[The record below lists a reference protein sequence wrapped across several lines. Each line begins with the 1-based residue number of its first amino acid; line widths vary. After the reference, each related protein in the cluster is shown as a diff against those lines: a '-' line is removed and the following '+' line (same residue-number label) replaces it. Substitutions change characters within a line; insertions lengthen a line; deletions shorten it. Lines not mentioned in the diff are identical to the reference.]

1 MFFQLFFFHF
11 DFRCSRAKQLF
22 ELVQRNVHR
31 NQEEQSS
38 RRISLGTIIDQGSNP
53 AEPLSPPPVFEP
65 VVPPIN
71 TSLASPPAVVE
82 FTNAQYMNVEPRS
95 QQQQISQF
103 PTILPTTPT
112 SLVPSMVSCF

>member
-1 MFFQLFFFHF
+1 M
-11 DFRCSRAKQLF
+11 
-22 ELVQRNVHR
+22 
-31 NQEEQSS
+31 
-38 RRISLGTIIDQGSNP
+38 
-53 AEPLSPPPVFEP
+53 FEP

-71 TSLASPPAVVE
+71 TSLASPPAAVE

-112 SLVPSMVSCF
+112 SLVPSMVSKV

>member
-1 MFFQLFFFHF
+1 M
-11 DFRCSRAKQLF
+11 
-22 ELVQRNVHR
+22 QRNVHR

-38 RRISLGTIIDQGSNP
+38 RRISLGTIIDQGPNT

-65 VVPPIN
+65 VVPSIN

-82 FTNAQYMNVEPRS
+82 ISNAQYMNVEPRS

-103 PTILPTTPT
+103 PSILPTTPT
-112 SLVPSMVSCF
+112 SLEPYMVHMVFYCLR